1 LQVLTGVACTF
12 YRDSADMERRIA
24 LITGAAGGLG
34 SSVARLLAA
43 KGHDLVLVDV
53 RREPLEKIGGELRKT
68 GVRAE
73 TLPADLERSSECRR
87 VVAHTVAA
95 LGKLDIL
102 INCAAVLD
110 RTPPEKVT
118 DASFERIFGINCHAV
133 FYLCREA
140 MADMATRNWGRIVNV
155 TSTGVYE
162 GGMNMTSALYE
173 ASKGAVSVFTKMF
186 AKWGA
191 QQGVLVNA
199 LCPGGMRTAMLL
211 DATPAAV
218 VQEVEARI
226 PLGRLADPVE
236 MAHAIVF
243 LVSDEASYVCGATFD
258 VNGGLVMP

>member
-1 LQVLTGVACTF
+1 
-12 YRDSADMERRIA
+12 
-24 LITGAAGGLG
+24 
-34 SSVARLLAA
+34 LLAA
-43 KGHDLVLVDV
+43 RDHDLAIVDF
-53 RREPLEKIGGELRKT
+53 RKEPLEDVGRELRKSRIR
-68 GVRAE
+68 VH
-73 TLPADLERSSECRR
+73 TLAADLQRSSECQR
-87 VVAHTVAA
+87 VVNDTVAS
-95 LGKLDIL
+95 LGKVDIL

-110 RTPPEKVT
+110 RTAPEDVT

-133 FYLCREA
+133 FYLCRAA
-140 MADMATRNWGRIVNV
+140 MADMEKRNWGRIVNV

-191 QQGVLVNA
+191 QKGVLVNA

-211 DATPAAV
+211 DATPADV
-218 VQEVEARI
+218 VKQVEARI

>member
-1 LQVLTGVACTF
+1 MTNT
-12 YRDSADMERRIA
+12 ERRVA

-34 SSVARLLAA
+34 SSVAGLLAA
-43 KGHDLVLVDV
+43 RNHDLALVDV
-53 RREPLEKIGGELRKT
+53 REEPLENLASEPRKS
-68 GVRAE
+68 GIRVE
-73 TLPADLERSSECRR
+73 TLPADLVRSSECQR
-87 VVAHTVAA
+87 VVAHTITS
-95 LGKLDIL
+95 LGKVDIL
-102 INCAAVLD
+102 VNCAAVLD
-110 RTPPEKVT
+110 RTPPEQVT
-118 DASFERIFGINCHAV
+118 DANFERIFGINCHAV

-140 MADMATRNWGRIVNV
+140 MADMGKRNWGRVVNV

-191 QQGVLVNA
+191 QKGVLVNA

-211 DATPAAV
+211 NATPPEV
-218 VQEVEARI
+218 VKQVEARI
-226 PLGRLADPVE
+226 ALGRLADPVE

>member
-1 LQVLTGVACTF
+1 MTGN
-12 YRDSADMERRIA
+12 ERRVA

-34 SSVARLLAA
+34 SNVARLLAA
-43 KGHDLVLVDV
+43 TKHDLALVDV
-53 RREPLEKIGGELRKT
+53 KKEPLEKFAAELQILGAR
-68 GVRAE
+68 VE
-73 TLPADLERSSECRR
+73 PIVADLVQSSECHR
-87 VVAHTVAA
+87 VVAHAIA
-95 LGKLDIL
+95 SLGKVDIL
-102 INCAAVLD
+102 VNCAAVLD
-110 RTPPEKVT
+110 RMPPEKVT

-140 MADMATRNWGRIVNV
+140 LADMEKRGWGRIVNV

-191 QQGVLVNA
+191 QKGVLVNA

-211 DATPAAV
+211 DATPPDV
-218 VQEVEARI
+218 VRQVEARI

-236 MAHAIVF
+236 MARAIVF
-243 LVSDEASYVCGATFD
+243 LVGDEASYVCGATFD